1 MCGIIANPSPAYYAY
16 EDATYC
22 GWYDENI
29 FSRGGE
35 MCSANSDQADG
46 WPGWQA
52 GDEGIFKLD
61 ATAGSLKVRL
71 RRTGR
76 SYIIIGLPS
85 PADSWRA
92 CVLSIE
98 AGTSVSLS
106 TVSDE
111 ERALV
116 N

>member
-1 MCGIIANPSPAYYAY
+1 
-16 EDATYC
+16 
-22 GWYDENI
+22 
-29 FSRGGE
+29 